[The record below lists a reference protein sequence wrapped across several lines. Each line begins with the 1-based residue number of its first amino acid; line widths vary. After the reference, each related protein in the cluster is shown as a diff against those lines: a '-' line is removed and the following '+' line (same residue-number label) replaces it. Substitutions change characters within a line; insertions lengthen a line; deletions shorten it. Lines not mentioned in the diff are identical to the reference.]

1 MADSWK
7 SQVRKEREKFHR
19 KQKGKSN
26 PKLKKAQDHE
36 LQGRLIKNDT

>member
-19 KQKGKSN
+19 KSRSKED
-26 PKLKKAQDHE
+26 PKLKKAQQDK
-36 LQGRLIKNDT
+36 LQRRLE